1 MSDPFIGQ
9 IMQVGF
15 AYAPVNWL
23 SCNGQELQVGQNQAL
38 FALLGNRFGGNGT
51 SNFCLPDARGRAFI
65 GAGNGVGLTPRLPG
79 AKGGVEQ
86 QALSQLNLPTHTHMP
101 TVTNGAVNVS
111 GAMMAISGVSATD
124 ETAQPTPG
132 AHLGT
137 ALEQDTSPV
146 LYVPA
151 ANTSGTPV
159 PLGGLQVNV
168 QYTPPT
174 VAINNAG
181 ASQAFSI
188 MPPYLAV
195 TTIIASVGIWPEQ
208 P

>member
-23 SCNGQELQVGQNQAL
+23 TCKGQQLQVGQNQAL

-51 SNFCLPDARGRAFI
+51 SNFCLPDAQGRAFI
-65 GAGNGVGLTPRLPG
+65 GTGNGAGLTPRQPG
-79 AKGGVEQ
+79 DKGGVEQ
-86 QALSQLNLPTHTHMP
+86 QSLTQANLPIHTHTP
-101 TVTNGAVNVS
+101 TVLGGAVTVN
-111 GAMMAISGVSATD
+111 GAMMAMTGVSATD
-124 ETAQPTPG
+124 ETPQPTPG

-137 ALEQDTSPV
+137 VLEQDTAPV
-146 LYVPA
+146 LYIP

-159 PLGGLQVNV
+159 PLGGLQVNAS
-168 QYTPPT
+168 YTPPT
-174 VAINNAG
+174 IAIGTAG
-181 ASQAFSI
+181 ANQAFSI
-188 MPPYLAV
+188 MQPYLAV

>member
-23 SCNGQELQVGQNQAL
+23 TCRGQVLQVGQNQAL
-38 FALLGNRFGGNGT
+38 FALLSNRFGGNGT
-51 SNFCLPDARGRAFI
+51 SNFALPDAQGRAFI
-65 GAGNGVGLTPRLPG
+65 GTGNGVGLTPRQPG
-79 AKGGVEQ
+79 DKGGVEQ
-86 QALSQLNLPTHTHMP
+86 QSLSLANLPTHTHTS
-101 TVTNGAVNVS
+101 TVSGGSLTVG
-111 GAMMAISGVSATD
+111 GAMMAMTGVSTTD
-124 ETAQPTPG
+124 EAAEPTPG

-151 ANTSGTPV
+151 NTSGTPV
-159 PLGGLQVNV
+159 PLGGLQVNAN
-168 QYTPPT
+168 YTPPT
-174 VAINNAG
+174 VVIGAAG
-181 ASQAFSI
+181 AGQAFSI

-195 TTIIASVGIWPEQ
+195 TTIIATAGIWPEQ